1 VATGIL
7 SEGSVAPAVRE
18 VLRRQRNARVL
29 TGEVTRIDLA
39 DRTVTSTMPGKV
51 TAAPYD
57 SLIVAA
63 GPQS

>member
-1 VATGIL
+1 
-7 SEGSVAPAVRE
+7 

-51 TAAPYD
+51 TVAPYD

-63 GPQS
+63 GASQSYFGTDRRADPPYFAG